1 MNVRPARL
9 AAWPA
14 MTRLAPAAEG
24 AAPLSF
30 AASRRGRTE

>member
-14 MTRLAPAAEG
+14 MTRLVPAAEG
-24 AAPLSF
+24 AGLVSF
-30 AASRRGRTE
+30 AASRRGRTG